1 MTTIDSVLRRS
12 LDDRSGDLILTL
24 DPAFQGLPDTAHGGS
39 VLAAFDTLAELS
51 MPRAVS
57 GVYRKRVPLATP
69 LRLAVGRDN
78 GAYTFVL
85 RDETSVLVDGRVA
98 PAADDDCGAP
108 GALLD
113 HASNRPEV
121 GRFTSVAP
129 GDAQKQRVSEGSRGA
144 TGHPLPVSRTCFAC
158 GVANELGLH
167 AQLEFNDA
175 EVRGMWKPRA
185 PFRTAGGTLTTAA
198 LTTLCDETAFWIGAL
213 ATGES
218 GMTTDLAVTLHRAAP
233 FDAAL
238 TVTGS
243 RAAARPQADPRYW
256 ETEVVARTEDR
267 TLVASAR
274 ITFAVV
280 RGAARRLVRGMLAMN
295 DPAVVARVFP
305 AYAR

>member
-1 MTTIDSVLRRS
+1 MTTIDSMLRRS

-39 VLAAFDTLAELS
+39 VLAAFDLLARLEA
-51 MPRAVS
+51 PREVG
-57 GVYRKRVPLATP
+57 GVYRKRVPVGTP
-69 LRLAVGRDN
+69 LVLTRTLADTTH
-78 GAYTFVL
+78 TFVL
-85 RDETSVLVDGRVA
+85 RDETGILVTGRVA
-98 PAADDDCGAP
+98 PADDRDAREEGPRHATAP
-108 GALLD
+108 A
-113 HASNRPEV
+113 
-121 GRFTSVAP
+121 
-129 GDAQKQRVSEGSRGA
+129 
-144 TGHPLPVSRTCFAC
+144 HPLPISRTCFAC

-175 EVRGMWKPRA
+175 EVRGTWKPRA
-185 PFRTAGGTLTTAA
+185 PFRTADGTLTTAA

-218 GMTTDLAVTLHRAAP
+218 GMTTDLAVTLHQAAP
-233 FDAAL
+233 FDVAL

-243 RAAARPQADPRYW
+243 RAVARPQADPRYW
-256 ETEVVARTEDR
+256 DTEVVAQTEDR

-274 ITFAVV
+274 ITFVVV